1 MKSSI
6 IVQRRIS
13 EDVMLS
19 PMYIVYNKFKS
30 SPSLSTSSIGWRPC
44 AIGVKNWNKHNVYPS
59 SGDNTCIGTYSQINR
74 KRGGL
79 DILIIIQDL
88 SSYK

>member
-6 IVQRRIS
+6 IVQRRMS
-13 EDVMLS
+13 ESVMS
-19 PMYIVYNKFKS
+19 AATYIVYNKRKNSPSS
-30 SPSLSTSSIGWRPC
+30 SPAFVGWRTC
-44 AIGVKNWNKHNVYPS
+44 AIGVKDWNDRNVYPS
-59 SGDNTCIGTYSQINR
+59 SGNNTCFGKYTQINR

-88 SSYK
+88 RSYK

>member
-13 EDVMLS
+13 ESVIS
-19 PMYIVYNKFKS
+19 AATYIVYNKRKNSSSS
-30 SPSLSTSSIGWRPC
+30 SPSFVGWRTC
-44 AIGVKNWNKHNVYPS
+44 AIGVKDWNEHNVYPS

-79 DILIIIQDL
+79 DILIIIQD
-88 SSYK
+88 SRSYK